1 MWHGAGGRGHAGR
14 WPRHGRGLHR
24 NRVLLLLLLRSGLLL
39 RQRCLRGRGLLV
51 LGRQQACGQRA
62 SRWRRTG
69 AWGLRLLLELQ

>member
-1 MWHGAGGRGHAGR
+1 
-14 WPRHGRGLHR
+14 
-24 NRVLLLLLLRSGLLL
+24 VLLLLLLRSGLLL